1 MFIAFNNLPH
11 CAPTERHVLCITES
25 YKHLAPTEQST
36 NNQVQNTVCV
46 LPGLLY
52 LVFVFAP
59 EEQHVY
65 SLETLHKHGAPLERD
80 VKGC

>member
-1 MFIAFNNLPH
+1 MFIGFNNLPH

-46 LPGLLY
+46 LPGLCIWFLY
-52 LVFVFAP
+52 LLRRSNMFIA
-59 EEQHVY
+59 
-65 SLETLHKHGAPLERD
+65 SKHYINMALRRSAM
-80 VKGC
+80 